1 MDNSDI
7 IDWDPIVEE
16 LYSALEG
23 KVEKKTLLED
33 LEKYVLKYRTG
44 VAVAKDSIIKKY
56 RNPRPAGTFFN
67 GT

>member
-44 VAVAKDSIIKKY
+44 VAVAKDSIIKKFDL
-56 RNPRPAGTFFN
+56 P
-67 GT
+67 